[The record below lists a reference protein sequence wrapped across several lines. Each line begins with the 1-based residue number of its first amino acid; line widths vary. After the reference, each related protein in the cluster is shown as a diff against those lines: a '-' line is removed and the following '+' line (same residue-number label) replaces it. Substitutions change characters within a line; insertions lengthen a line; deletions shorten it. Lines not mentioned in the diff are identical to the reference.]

1 MTYRIIHKRNTVN
14 ALFKPHEEDVQLAS
28 PDFGGEYDFS
38 GFKRYKA
45 TLDRSA
51 KHLFWDIKLPD
62 PTFSAAFTTNPALQR
77 VIGDAPGSAPVI
89 EEDARRGGGS
99 NPFSFHFLR
108 LASSFCLLSAS

>member
-51 KHLFWDIKLPD
+51 KHMFWDIKLPD

-77 VIGDAPGSAPVI
+77 VIGDALVQHQS
-89 EEDARRGGGS
+89 
-99 NPFSFHFLR
+99 
-108 LASSFCLLSAS
+108 